1 VLGIADDAM
10 RARRRDGG
18 EEVGTLARPRARCLA
33 FCSRAVR
40 IELSRVGVASARIR
54 SGASPVAA
62 SRLSTYGGTKQW
74 IGLRQ

>member
-1 VLGIADDAM
+1 
-10 RARRRDGG
+10 
-18 EEVGTLARPRARCLA
+18 LA

-40 IELSRVGVASARIR
+40 IELSRVSVASARIR
-54 SGASPVAA
+54 SGSSAVAA